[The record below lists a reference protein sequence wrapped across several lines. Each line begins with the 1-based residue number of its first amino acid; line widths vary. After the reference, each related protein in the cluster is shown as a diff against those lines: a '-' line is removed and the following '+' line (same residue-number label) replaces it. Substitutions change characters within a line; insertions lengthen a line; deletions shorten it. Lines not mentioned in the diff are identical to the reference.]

1 MRLLSLKL
9 FLLIIYLLFTSISS
23 ADQKLNIKNL
33 TIHKEL
39 KKVNNVIFK
48 NSEDI
53 EFSIEDF
60 REKLIIVN
68 FWATWCAPCRDE
80 MPSLDLLQ
88 SNKKFK
94 NLVILPI
101 NIGRENKEK
110 AKKFLK
116 DLKIKNLRFYY
127 GDSIEL
133 ANNFSLIGLP
143 TTILINKKG
152 DEFARIIGSINFE
165 DKSFIE
171 WLSGYN

>member
-68 FWATWCAPCRDE
+68 FWATWCLPCKEE
-80 MPSLDLLQ
+80 MPSLDKLQ
-88 SNKKFK
+88 IDKRLD
-94 NLVILPI
+94 NLKILPI
-101 NIGRENKEK
+101 NIGQEDLEK
-110 AKKFLK
+110 SKIFYKKLN
-116 DLKIKNLRFYY
+116 IKNLEIYY
-127 GDSIEL
+127 DPSVKIASKFL
-133 ANNFSLIGLP
+133 LRGLP
-143 TTILINKKG
+143 TTIVINKKG
-152 DEFARIIGSINFE
+152 QEIARIIGLIDFNNEEFINWIKKF
-165 DKSFIE
+165 
-171 WLSGYN
+171 N